1 MQTEHEDKAA
11 RSSDRGVPVVLALV
25 EGYVDARTFLAF
37 AGFFVAQA
45 TGSYVVAGSELFSDN
60 ANFGAKVLAI
70 PVFIVSGMVATA
82 IVRAAGSHRLV
93 AMVAT
98 LGLEAVLLCGLTIA
112 SLRDGAG
119 PIMAAPAL
127 FGLAAMGIQS
137 ATVRLLLPASASTN
151 VMTSNTTQ
159 LAIELVDSIR
169 GRSPTA
175 KLLQTGSVML
185 GFLMG
190 IAAGALAYRS
200 VGLACLGLPVVALGA
215 VAAREIAMATA
226 KSSRHVGS
234 L

>member
-1 MQTEHEDKAA
+1 MSTGNDEYGAQ
-11 RSSDRGVPVVLALV
+11 RSAGGMPVSLALIA
-25 EGYVDARTFLAF
+25 GYVDACTFLAF
-37 AGFFVAQA
+37 AGFFVAQV
-45 TGSYVVAGSELFSDN
+45 TGSYVVAGSELFSDI

-70 PVFIVSGMVATA
+70 PVFIIAGMVATA
-82 IVRAAGSHRLV
+82 IVRAAGPRRHV

-119 PIMAAPAL
+119 TIVAAPAL

-137 ATVRLLLPASASTN
+137 ATVRLLLPGSASTN

-159 LAIELVDSIR
+159 LAIEIVDSIR
-169 GRSPTA
+169 GGKPTA

-185 GFLMG
+185 GFLVG
-190 IAAGALAYRS
+190 IAGGALAYRA
-200 VGLACLGLPVVALGA
+200 VGLACLGLAVLALGA
-215 VAAREIAMATA
+215 MAAREIVVMTT
-226 KSSRHVGS
+226 KTRPHVGS